1 MLKRRK
7 FGIMVVATGVLLIGL
22 QMDKGYGKE
31 ITKRGVG
38 MGLLLA
44 GGRMVKKC
52 TFEFIP
58 MEFVKTKN

>member
-1 MLKRRK
+1 
-7 FGIMVVATGVLLIGL
+7 MVVATGVLLIGL

-31 ITKRGVG
+31 ITKRDVG